1 LRQGKPSL
9 SKQGRLLLSVR
20 SAKRSGFRKVGLSQ
34 ADAEEILKE
43 RDAEAEAEAEA
54 EGEGVQVGSSSRG
67 KRRYKTC
74 GKTED
79 NKRTCQ
85 KDAAEIEDYF
95 KLSYV

>member
-34 ADAEEILKE
+34 AEAEGILKE
-43 RDAEAEAEAEA
+43 REAEAEGEA